1 MDIAVVD
8 DEKAI
13 REHICGLVEERQPES
28 RIEAYATGG
37 ELLAS
42 GKLFDIVFL
51 DIQMEGMNGI
61 ETARGLREKQADT
74 VLVFVTGIEDYVFDA
89 FDLYAFQYLLKPI
102 DENKFA
108 EVLERAVR
116 EVVKKK
122 ERRVLF
128 IKSRNLTLD
137 QSEILYIESRAKKV
151 EIHTAGAAQAIEIY
165 AAMDELEGQLGENFY
180 RCHRAYIVNM
190 DCITEYDGESIT
202 LTNGDR
208 VYLTKKKYGEFFLV
222 VSFQALLDISRYAA
236 VILLNAADGWAP
248 DIIDW
253 CAAKRMFAS
262 EESFGI
268 AVKAGV
274 AGTQFIQYA
283 SIALLLYFSLRKI
296 VRDFREK
303 DYFISR
309 TELLFILTR
318 QRWA

>member
-1 MDIAVVD
+1 MD

-13 REHICGLVEERQPES
+13 REHICGLVEEQQPES
-28 RIEAYATGG
+28 RIEAYATGE

-42 GKLFDIVFL
+42 GKRFDIVFL

-61 ETARGLREKQADT
+61 EAARSLREKNANLGVGDT
-74 VLVFVTGIEDYVFDA
+74 VLVFITGIKDYVFDA

-102 DENKFA
+102 DEGKFA

-116 EVVKKK
+116 EATKKK

-151 EIHTAGAAQAIEIY
+151 EIHTIGAAQAIEIY

-190 DCITEYDGESIT
+190 DCITEYDSESIT

-208 VYLTKKKYGEFFLV
+208 VYLTKKKYGEF
-222 VSFQALLDISRYAA
+222 
-236 VILLNAADGWAP
+236 
-248 DIIDW
+248 
-253 CAAKRMFAS
+253 
-262 EESFGI
+262 
-268 AVKAGV
+268 VKAYMWHPQNGGV
-274 AGTQFIQYA
+274 
-283 SIALLLYFSLRKI
+283 SS
-296 VRDFREK
+296 V
-303 DYFISR
+303 
-309 TELLFILTR
+309 
-318 QRWA
+318 

>member
-13 REHICGLVEERQPES
+13 REYICGLVEERQPES
-28 RIEAYATGG
+28 RIEAYATGE
-37 ELLAS
+37 ELLTS
-42 GKLFDIVFL
+42 GKRFDIVFL

-61 ETARGLREKQADT
+61 EAARSLREKNANLGVEDT
-74 VLVFVTGIEDYVFDA
+74 VLVFITGIKDYVFDA

-102 DENKFA
+102 DERKFA

-116 EVVKKK
+116 EAAKKK

-151 EIHTAGAAQAIEIY
+151 EIHITGAAQAIEIY

-208 VYLTKKKYGEFFLV
+208 VYLTKKKYGEF
-222 VSFQALLDISRYAA
+222 
-236 VILLNAADGWAP
+236 
-248 DIIDW
+248 
-253 CAAKRMFAS
+253 
-262 EESFGI
+262 
-268 AVKAGV
+268 VKAYMWHLQNGGV
-274 AGTQFIQYA
+274 
-283 SIALLLYFSLRKI
+283 SS
-296 VRDFREK
+296 V
-303 DYFISR
+303 
-309 TELLFILTR
+309 
-318 QRWA
+318 

>member
-13 REHICGLVEERQPES
+13 REHICGLVEEQQPES
-28 RIEAYATGG
+28 RIETYATGE

-42 GKLFDIVFL
+42 GKRFDIVFL

-61 ETARGLREKQADT
+61 EAARSLREKNANLGVEDT
-74 VLVFVTGIEDYVFDA
+74 VLVFITGIRDYVFDA

-102 DENKFA
+102 DEGKFA

-116 EVVKKK
+116 EAAKKK

-151 EIHTAGAAQAIEIY
+151 EIHTVRQTIEIY
-165 AAMDELEGQLGENFY
+165 AAMDELEGQLGDGFY

-190 DCITEYDGESIT
+190 DCITEYDSESIT

-208 VYLTKKKYGEFFLV
+208 VYLTKKKYGEF
-222 VSFQALLDISRYAA
+222 
-236 VILLNAADGWAP
+236 
-248 DIIDW
+248 
-253 CAAKRMFAS
+253 
-262 EESFGI
+262 
-268 AVKAGV
+268 VKAYMWHLQNGGV
-274 AGTQFIQYA
+274 
-283 SIALLLYFSLRKI
+283 SS
-296 VRDFREK
+296 V
-303 DYFISR
+303 
-309 TELLFILTR
+309 
-318 QRWA
+318 

>member
-28 RIEAYATGG
+28 RIEAYATGE

-42 GKLFDIVFL
+42 GKRFDIVFL

-61 ETARGLREKQADT
+61 EAARSLREKQGDT
-74 VLVFVTGIEDYVFDA
+74 VLVFITGIKDYVFDA

-102 DENKFA
+102 DERKFA

-116 EVVKKK
+116 ESAKKK

-151 EIHTAGAAQAIEIY
+151 EIHTVRQTIEIY

-208 VYLTKKKYGEFFLV
+208 VYLTKKKYGEF
-222 VSFQALLDISRYAA
+222 
-236 VILLNAADGWAP
+236 
-248 DIIDW
+248 
-253 CAAKRMFAS
+253 
-262 EESFGI
+262 
-268 AVKAGV
+268 VKAYMWHLQNGGV
-274 AGTQFIQYA
+274 
-283 SIALLLYFSLRKI
+283 SS
-296 VRDFREK
+296 V
-303 DYFISR
+303 
-309 TELLFILTR
+309 
-318 QRWA
+318 